1 VGGFHSV
8 FEMTKTI
15 RPNRRSAIPGVKA
28 GPATRGIDGDS
39 LDTAPRNR
47 IEVGKVGLVKRRG
60 AVHEHVAAPV
70 ALNDGSS
77 SGLRRTLR

>member
-1 VGGFHSV
+1 
-8 FEMTKTI
+8 
-15 RPNRRSAIPGVKA
+15 
-28 GPATRGIDGDS
+28 

-77 SGLRRTLR
+77 SGPRRTLR